1 VDEVV
6 KLENNKT
13 RENGPRKRK
22 PEMAEQQASG
32 LSAIFNPEN
41 AQKLAA
47 WYIDTNERLAK
58 EALTLQEQATS
69 WAKETPFNAIFEAQ
83 RSLAT
88 QVIEGSASFARSL
101 FRLEAPASK

>member
-13 RENGPRKRK
+13 RENGPRRRK

-69 WAKETPFNAIFEAQ
+69 WAKETPFNPIFEAQ